1 MAMLARSLRLAR
13 PVVSVPCR
21 PFRATPARLGL
32 LKGMDGLLTADL
44 LHVLR
49 SAGHGDEI
57 CLVDWC
63 APLTDPL
70 RSVRV
75 GGCGLTARWRA
86 RSNFPAASTAVK
98 TVTGAPIV
106 LAGIDLPS
114 AVDSICS
121 IMPLDFFV
129 ECPALYMAPEP
140 GNELPPAGAE
150 VHAALTSAHPHPAPP
165 HPTLHRPR
173 R

>member
-1 MAMLARSLRLAR
+1 M
-13 PVVSVPCR
+13 
-21 PFRATPARLGL
+21 
-32 LKGMDGLLTADL
+32 
-44 LHVLR
+44 
-49 SAGHGDEI
+49 
-57 CLVDWC
+57 
-63 APLTDPL
+63 
-70 RSVRV
+70 
-75 GGCGLTARWRA
+75 RWRA

-98 TVTGAPIV
+98 TVTGAPIT

-150 VHAALTSAHPHPAPP
+150 VHAALTSAPFAPP
-165 HPTLHRPR
+165 HPTPPAQSGTETAGR
-173 R
+173 